1 MRRKSASC
9 QSATASPWGPRR
21 RRSPVSASSTSTR
34 SFLAI
39 TGPSRCWT
47 RPPTNSSPRWA
58 RTGCA
63 CRTWASPSRPDPPK
77 LPLARRGA
85 RRALEAPKRPSM
97 SVDRATVRR
106 IARLAR
112 LAVTEAEEA
121 KLEKEVSGILD
132 WVAQLD
138 EIDTNAVPPMTRVAS
153 MTMKMRKDEV
163 TDGFR
168 AADILKNAPEVDDGY
183 FVVPKFVE

>member
-1 MRRKSASC
+1 
-9 QSATASPWGPRR
+9 
-21 RRSPVSASSTSTR
+21 
-34 SFLAI
+34 
-39 TGPSRCWT
+39 
-47 RPPTNSSPRWA
+47 
-58 RTGCA
+58 
-63 CRTWASPSRPDPPK
+63 
-77 LPLARRGA
+77 
-85 RRALEAPKRPSM
+85 M

-138 EIDTNAVPPMTRVAS
+138 EIDTSAIPPMTRVAS

-163 TDGFR
+163 TDGFC
-168 AADILKNAPEVDDGY
+168 ASDILKNAPEVDDGY
-183 FVVPKFVE
+183 FVVPKIVE